1 MFGPSFYPSFY
12 PSSIDIDAVESSLQ
26 PLRKRQFVP
35 KTHNGYNFGKKYRRG
50 KRYIKDTEV
59 ERQIRVEKEQRKK
72 LKANRDSWRR
82 VDMPDEKDDRLDNL
96 IYANFLGDKYG
107 DNGAHYN
114 NKLPV
119 NLKFCDSMVEY
130 GLEDDV
136 EFQKAEEDNYRK
148 IDDYLLAKELERQK
162 KIEKEREEW
171 LIEEQNFEEMY
182 EYYAA
187 MRRVEH
193 LRERHICL
201 VMNNRFTREE
211 AELLVDYHES
221 LNLGGLCDE
230 ALCPDGWCC

>member
-1 MFGPSFYPSFY
+1 MFY

-26 PLRKRQFVP
+26 PLRKCQFVP
-35 KTHNGYNFGKKYRRG
+35 KTQNGHNFGKKYRRG
-50 KRYIKDTEV
+50 NRYIKETEV
-59 ERQIRVEKEQRKK
+59 ERQIRVAKEQRKK
-72 LKANRDSWRR
+72 LKVNRESWRR
-82 VDMPDEKDDRLDNL
+82 ADMPNEKDDRLDNL

-114 NKLPV
+114 NKLPI
-119 NLKFCDSMVEY
+119 NLKFCDSMVEEI
-130 GLEDDV
+130 LEPDN
-136 EFQKAEEDNYRK
+136 EYQRAEEENYRK
-148 IDDYLLAKELERQK
+148 IDDFLLAKEQERQAEK
-162 KIEKEREEW
+162 EKEREEW
-171 LIEEQNFEEMY
+171 LAEEQNFEEMY

-201 VMNNRFTREE
+201 VMNNGFTREE

-221 LNLGGLCDE
+221 LNLGGWCDE